1 MEKKTKKSFF
11 IIIVAF
17 LVILL
22 ISISLFVGLNNRSDD
37 TNEKYEKE
45 DTEDFDKFIGSWEG
59 FWTTI
64 TFSADSRISYEMYN
78 GTWELKNGK
87 LVTYI
92 SGEYFPE
99 EKITYD
105 YLFSNDNRTLTLTD
119 EEGGVNVYTKI

>member
-22 ISISLFVGLNNRSDD
+22 VSISLFVGLNNRSDD
-37 TNEKYEKE
+37 TNEKEG
-45 DTEDFDKFIGSWEG
+45 TEDFDKFIGNWEG
-59 FWTTI
+59 FWTNI
-64 TFSADSRISYEMYN
+64 TFSSDGSCSYELYS

-119 EEGGVNVYTKI
+119 EDGAVNVYTKI